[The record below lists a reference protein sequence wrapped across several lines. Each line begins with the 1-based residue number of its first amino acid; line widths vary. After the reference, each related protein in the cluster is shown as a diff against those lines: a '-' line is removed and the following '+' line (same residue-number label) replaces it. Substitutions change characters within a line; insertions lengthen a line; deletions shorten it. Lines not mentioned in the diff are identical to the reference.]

1 MEINLNQCKDISY
14 SKEKGKKT
22 IDYTKKKN
30 TGLEFKNSDVP
41 TTTCSLIKQ
50 QYKSY
55 RGSAEIDA
63 DNVEKSEFPKHI
75 LSKSGNKTN
84 VKFYPSA
91 TTKDITDYLR
101 LAIRKDL
108 TRLSNIQVPLT

>member
-30 TGLEFKNSDVP
+30 TDLEFKNSDVP

-63 DNVEKSEFPKHI
+63 DNVEKSEFPKHMR
-75 LSKSGNKTN
+75 
-84 VKFYPSA
+84 PA
-91 TTKDITDYLR
+91 Q
-101 LAIRKDL
+101 IRKK
-108 TRLSNIQVPLT
+108 TCQPRF